1 MKKYSKFMCLLMAFA
16 LLLGTLSACSGT
28 GKGSASAAEDPAK
41 EITIAFIGNTTG
53 DYAEYGT
60 PVRNAV
66 MLYFD
71 QLNAKGGINGKQV
84 RVLEYDDKGD
94 GVDAVS
100 AYNLACE
107 KGIALADVTY
117 ETGMPQIT
125 ASATATGVTVIEDT
139 GEVRS
144 NVFRACFIDPFQG
157 QRMADYAVNKLGAKT
172 AAVFFETG
180 NDYSEGVKNAFL
192 EEAKK
197 LGLEIVD
204 TQAFGSGDKDFK
216 VQMTNIASKDPDIV
230 FCPIYYGEAGLA
242 IRAARQAGCTSTFLG
257 SDGFGSITDYA
268 SAEELEGTRNAKR
281 RAV

>member
-1 MKKYSKFMCLLMAFA
+1 MAFA

-107 KGIALADVTY
+107 KGVTAVIGAVMTAPSIALADVTY

-180 NDYSEGVKNAFL
+180 NDYSEGVKMPSWRRPR
-192 EEAKK
+192 
-197 LGLEIVD
+197 ISVWR
-204 TQAFGSGDKDFK
+204 SW
-216 VQMTNIASKDPDIV
+216 
-230 FCPIYYGEAGLA
+230 
-242 IRAARQAGCTSTFLG
+242 IRRPSAPATRTSRF
-257 SDGFGSITDYA
+257 
-268 SAEELEGTRNAKR
+268 R
-281 RAV
+281 